1 MDYDALQAAIRICG
15 GQGALARRLTP
26 PAKAQAVQQWRQV
39 PSDRVL
45 AVARAV
51 DFRVTPHQ
59 LRPDLYPHPED
70 GLPNALR
77 VLGLL
82 GEFADVLTADERSA
96 VAAAIAAGP
105 EVAIKTIESLDLESR
120 ARGARCSRPPPNI
133 RQLPPAS
140 PLRVVRDAR
149 CFIACL
155 SKFHRVRA
163 R

>member
-1 MDYDALQAAIRICG
+1 MDEALQEAIRICG

-51 DFRVTPHQ
+51 EFRITPHQ

-70 GLPNALR
+70 GLPNELR

-82 GEFADVLTADERSA
+82 GEFADVLTQDERAA
-96 VAAAIAAGP
+96 VAAAIVAGP
-105 EVAIKTIESLDLESR
+105 DVAIRTIEGLGIEIE
-120 ARGARCSRPPPNI
+120 ARGALLQAAARH
-133 RQLPPAS
+133 AAG
-140 PLRVVRDAR
+140 VVAGG
-149 CFIACL
+149 A
-155 SKFHRVRA
+155 
-163 R
+163 